1 MLQRLATL
9 AILSVLLALPAGVRA
24 QDGAVIET
32 LPLEPPAAAQAQP
45 APARSPAPPPAPAAS
60 DARYTV
66 SGVKVDVTAGTA
78 AEARDQAFFRG
89 QGIALGQLAER
100 LGVGQGELD
109 PSSLPPETVARL
121 LQSFQVEE
129 EQTAAGRYIATLT
142 YSFRPEEV
150 RQLLSSRGAT
160 FAAPP
165 TQPALVIPIYRGESG
180 TRLWDSPNPW
190 LAAWLDFP
198 DGASLVPVVAP
209 FGDLQDMREVDIDAA
224 LSGDA
229 AALETMARRY
239 GAREVVVAVAEPQ
252 GDSLSVTVNRYG
264 GRTPVGSEQFSVP
277 PVAEGEEEGASQLAL
292 AVERTA
298 ALLDES
304 WRSQAQIQSGERNSM
319 TVLVPLAG
327 VGDSW
332 FNIQERLRQVP
343 TVVEADILSLSPRE
357 AVVDIRFMGSEAQ
370 FREAIAQQ
378 NLTIREGVYAPELRL
393 TGAF

>member
-9 AILSVLLALPAGVRA
+9 AILSVLLALPTGVRA

-32 LPLEPPAAAQAQP
+32 LPLEPPGAAQAQP
-45 APARSPAPPPAPAAS
+45 APAPPPAPAATQS
-60 DARYTV
+60 DALYTV
-66 SGVKVDVTAGTA
+66 SGVEVDVTAGTA
-78 AEARDQAFFRG
+78 SEARDQAFFQG

-100 LGVGQGELD
+100 LGVSQAELD

-165 TQPALVIPIYRGESG
+165 TQPALIIPVYRGESG

-198 DGASLVPVVAP
+198 DGNSLVPVVVP

-224 LSGDA
+224 LSGDT
-229 AALETMARRY
+229 AALETMAQRY

-252 GDSLSVTVNRYG
+252 GESLSVTVNRYG
-264 GRTPVGSEQFSVP
+264 GRTSGGSEQISVP
-277 PVAEGEEEGASQLAL
+277 QAAEGEEGANQLAL
-292 AVERTA
+292 AVEQTT

-304 WRSQAQIQSGERNSM
+304 WRSQAQVQSGERNSM

-327 VGDSW
+327 TGDSW

>member
-9 AILSVLLALPAGVRA
+9 AILSVFLALPAGVWA
-24 QDGAVIET
+24 QDAVIET
-32 LPLEPPAAAQAQP
+32 LPLEPPGTAPIQAQP
-45 APARSPAPPPAPAAS
+45 ALPPAPAAGQQDS
-60 DARYTV
+60 LYTV
-66 SGVKVDVTAGTA
+66 SGVEVDVTAGTA
-78 AEARDQAFFRG
+78 AEARDQAFFQG
-89 QGIALGQLAER
+89 QGIALGRLAER
-100 LGVGQGELD
+100 LGVSQGELD

-165 TQPALVIPIYRGESG
+165 TQPVLIIPIYRGESG

-198 DGASLVPVVAP
+198 NGNSLVPVVVP

-224 LSGDA
+224 MSGDT
-229 AALETMARRY
+229 AALETMAQRY
-239 GAREVVVAVAEPQ
+239 GAREVVVAVAEPR
-252 GDSLSVTVNRYG
+252 GESLSVTVNRYG
-264 GRTPVGSEQFSVP
+264 GRTAGGSEQLSVP
-277 PVAEGEEEGASQLAL
+277 PATEEGANQLAL
-292 AVERTA
+292 AVERTT

-304 WRSQAQIQSGERNSM
+304 WRSQAQVQSGERNSM

-327 VGDSW
+327 TGDSW